1 MVSFLFG
8 GNTGETPE
16 TLKRKR
22 EMIEMMMTGT
32 RTPQNWGE
40 GIGAVMKGIAS
51 GVMNKRANAAEN
63 AGRQGAAGTFSK
75 IFSGITGGVTPDRM
89 PGGNIPMSEGGNQ
102 VAATTPG
109 GNVGYRD
116 AIASIESKGSG
127 NYGAVGPTH
136 DKLGRA
142 LGRYQIMEANIGP
155 WAKAALGKSVTPDE
169 FMANPELQD
178 KIFDHR
184 FGQYVEKYGPEGAA
198 QAWLGGEGGVGKTG
212 RKDSLGTSIGSY
224 GKRFMSALG
233 PQGGQKEVASISPEA
248 AFEAITSANPDIPF
262 NADPSMRQNMAQ
274 PSLTD
279 EVAAFQQTPEYHQ
292 QFPGMEQQQPMALA
306 QQGETGQGHQ
316 AIGNQ
321 MATPMQGSQQLA
333 DASGGMMPALNGGQP
348 ASAEQIAQA
357 QQLGQ
362 QQADQGQGAGG
373 ASLEELYAAASNPW
387 LSPEQQSIVG
397 TLIEQKLQQQDPMR
411 QMQLEKGRIEL
422 DQLRNPL
429 PEYDFVTGRDGSIF
443 RTDKRG
449 NLEQVYGGKPD
460 LPNDVQEYEYARQQG
475 YQGTFADWSMENKKA
490 GASQVNIDQ
499 KAEGAFDK
507 KLAEKQAEAFDV
519 MATEGLSARADLG
532 VINELDAL
540 LQGQGGTLTGLSGIA
555 AKYGIGGEGV
565 DDLQAA
571 QAMINKLVPT
581 QRTPGSGSMSDR
593 DVELFTRS
601 LPNLWN
607 TPGGNQKIINV
618 MRGLA
623 EYRQGQ
629 GEIADQVIMGEMSRQ
644 EARRALREL
653 PNPLA
658 DLRGGGDK
666 AGKLPADGSQ
676 PITRE
681 QYEALP
687 SGAEFIAPDGSRRR
701 KP

>member
-1 MVSFLFG
+1 MVGYIFG

-16 TLKRKR
+16 SIRRKR
-22 EMIEMMMTGT
+22 EAIAEMLTGQ

-40 GIGAVMKGIAS
+40 GWGAVLKGIGGRIQQNRLDKAEAS
-51 GVMNKRANAAEN
+51 GRAGIADKIKSLITGTNPDIFGANAN
-63 AGRQGAAGTFSK
+63 GNLS
-75 IFSGITGGVTPDRM
+75 
-89 PGGNIPMSEGGNQ
+89 GNIPMSEGGNQ

-109 GNVGYRD
+109 GGNMNYRD

-127 NYGAVGPTH
+127 NYRAVGPTH

-155 WAKAALGKSVTPDE
+155 WSQAALGQAITPDE

-233 PQGGQKEVASISPEA
+233 PDGGAIGTPE
-248 AFEAITSANPDIPF
+248 EAINSVSPARGNIPMG
-262 NADPSMRQNMAQ
+262 ADPIMQQNMAQ

-279 EVAAFQQTPEYHQ
+279 EVAAFQQTPEYRA
-292 QFPGMEQQQPMALA
+292 QFPGV
-306 QQGETGQGHQ
+306 QQGQGQQ
-316 AIGNQ
+316 AIGDQ
-321 MATPMQGSQQLA
+321 MGAVQQPMQGSQQLA
-333 DASGGMMPALNGGQP
+333 DASGGMMPALNGGQS
-348 ASAEQIAQA
+348 ASAQQVAQA
-357 QQLGQ
+357 QQIGQ
-362 QQADQGQGAGG
+362 QQTQGMSGPTLQQ
-373 ASLEELYAAASNPW
+373 LYEISANPW
-387 LSPEQQSIVG
+387 LSEQERSVVNM
-397 TLIEQKLQQQDPMR
+397 LLEQKLQQQDPMR

-422 DQLRNPL
+422 DQLRNPV

-507 KLAEKQAEAFDV
+507 KLAEKQAEAFDA
-519 MATEGLSARADLG
+519 MSGDGLTARADIG
-532 VINELDAL
+532 IINELDSL
-540 LQGQGGTLTGLSGIA
+540 LQGQGGTLTGLAGVA
-555 AKYGIGGEGV
+555 AKYGIGGDTA

-571 QAMINKLVPT
+571 QALINKLVPT
-581 QRTPGSGSMSDR
+581 QRQAGSGSMSDR

-629 GEIADQVIMGEMSRQ
+629 GEIADQVIMGEISRQ

-658 DLRGGGDK
+658 DLRAQSEKSGRGRAEGG
-666 AGKLPADGSQ
+666 Q
-676 PITRE
+676 PITKE
-681 QYEALP
+681 QYDALP
-687 SGAEFIAPDGSRRR
+687 SGAEFVAPDGSRRR